1 MNKTLFEARDLI
13 RAILPEVEG
22 VSGVDIVVCPPFVSL
37 GVTKR
42 ETEGSLIMIGAQNMH
57 WEASGAYTGEVAAGM
72 LVDLCQYV
80 IIGHSERRAMFGE
93 TDATV
98 NKKVHAALKA
108 GLKPIMCVG
117 ETLSENQAGKHRCG
131 GGHGTRR
138 AGGRDARTSP
148 EHHHRLR
155 TRLGDWHRPGSHPG
169 RREQRA
175 QRRHPPRFCA
185 SFLARKSGT
194 MRILYGGSV
203 TARTPRNSSP
213 SPILTAAGRRAFSQ
227 PDSFGAIVKPRC
239 SYFFLNLNGQP
250 LAARFL

>member
-1 MNKTLFEARDLI
+1 MKSRKPMVAGNWKMNKTLPESRDLI
-13 RAILPEVEG
+13 RAILPLVEG
-22 VSGVDIVVCPPFVSL
+22 VDGVDIVVCPPFVSL

-117 ETLSENQAGKHRCG
+117 ETLTENQAGQTAAVVEGMVRG
-131 GGHGTRR
+131 GLQDVTPEQAQNIIIAYEPVWAIGTGLAATPEGANSVHKDVIRPVLR
-138 AGGRDARTSP
+138 ELFGAEVGDA
-148 EHHHRLR
+148 L
-155 TRLGDWHRPGSHPG
+155 
-169 RREQRA
+169 
-175 QRRHPPRFCA
+175 
-185 SFLARKSGT
+185 
-194 MRILYGGSV
+194 RILYGGSV
-203 TARTPRNSSP
+203 TDKN
-213 SPILTAAGRRAFSQ
+213 AAELFSKSDIDGGLVGGASLK
-227 PDSFGAIVKPRC
+227 PDSFAAIVK
-239 SYFFLNLNGQP
+239 
-250 LAARFL
+250 AAL